1 MTHNNEKLEYRKVR
15 AVLRYYQPDLQKNIE
30 QYAHHLL
37 FIFYSFRDEAYKR
50 SSPMTK
56 TY

>member
-15 AVLRYYQPDLQKNIE
+15 AVLRYYQPNLQKNIE
-30 QYAHHLL
+30 QYVHHLL